1 MSKLDR
7 SILIFIGLGI
17 WTLALNYVF
26 ELTSSRAAI
35 DSNCKDDQNPCF
47 VSLVTLYKK
56 DDGSVWCDFGFIL
69 QNISRSFWDHA
80 IALQADSTSILP
92 CPLMLSPGPR
102 RGELRR

>member
-1 MSKLDR
+1 MRKLNR

-17 WTLALNYVF
+17 WTLVLNYVF

-56 DDGSVWCDFGFIL
+56 DDGSYRWGIMGNVVESNSHKVKLNPDNF
-69 QNISRSFWDHA
+69 
-80 IALQADSTSILP
+80 P
-92 CPLMLSPGPR
+92 K
-102 RGELRR
+102 

>member
-1 MSKLDR
+1 VSKLDR

-26 ELTSSRAAI
+26 ELTNSRADI

-56 DDGSVWCDFGFIL
+56 RWWIIPMGYNGQCRWI
-69 QNISRSFWDHA
+69 N
-80 IALQADSTSILP
+80 
-92 CPLMLSPGPR
+92 LS
-102 RGELRR
+102 

>member
-26 ELTSSRAAI
+26 ELTSSRADI

-47 VSLVTLYKK
+47 VSLVSLYKN
-56 DDGSVWCDFGFIL
+56 DDGSY
-69 QNISRSFWDHA
+69 RS
-80 IALQADSTSILP
+80 
-92 CPLMLSPGPR
+92 R
-102 RGELRR
+102 RGSVCTPTNYPFVVAVRAF